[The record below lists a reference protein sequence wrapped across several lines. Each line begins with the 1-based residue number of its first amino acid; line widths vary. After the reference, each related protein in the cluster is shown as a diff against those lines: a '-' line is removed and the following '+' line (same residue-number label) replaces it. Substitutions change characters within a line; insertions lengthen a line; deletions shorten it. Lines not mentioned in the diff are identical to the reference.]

1 VIYHDLFYSLVFS
14 STTGAIL
21 SPFCN
26 FISLGSPK
34 LCIQSIFQW
43 PGCPTSP
50 QHLSVLCL
58 LTWDNASLLDLLL
71 DYIKPWSS
79 KSRSGQCQFVSV
91 YKPYKTSLTAGTS
104 V

>member
-34 LCIQSIFQW
+34 LCIQSIFQ
-43 PGCPTSP
+43 
-50 QHLSVLCL
+50 
-58 LTWDNASLLDLLL
+58 
-71 DYIKPWSS
+71 
-79 KSRSGQCQFVSV
+79 
-91 YKPYKTSLTAGTS
+91 
-104 V
+104 